1 MERNLTDYFQ
11 SRLWPGF
18 IAPKKFKLGSKTFVT
33 NKTSGLAVDG
43 VDSDAVDVTEVQSHL
58 ESTLLAGFDPCG
70 FDSLLEALRLKS
82 EEIRKSERFC
92 TACRSTRHILCPW
105 CSGESCFECEG
116 NGSLDCACALTG
128 RDYPLVAFRVH
139 GVCFDAVI
147 LQRAW
152 GIFGGLES
160 SERRLL
166 VNPERKILRVDCD
179 WGSYFQAGVNVNNH
193 SNCTIWEVQS

>member
-18 IAPKKFKLGSKTFVT
+18 IAPKKFKVSSKTFVT
-33 NKTSGLAVDG
+33 NKSSGFLVEG
-43 VDSDAVDVTEVQSHL
+43 VDDCASNVPELQNPLENMLSD
-58 ESTLLAGFDPCG
+58 GFDPCT
-70 FDSLLEALRLKS
+70 FELLLEVLCLRSK
-82 EEIRKSERFC
+82 EIYDSKLFC

-105 CSGESCFECEG
+105 CCGKSCFECEG

-193 SNCTIWEVQS
+193 SSCTIWEVQS